1 MFDEI
6 ISFYDDNVSKH
17 GNDIRS
23 VAWGSK
29 ESQENRFLVF
39 SEMTDL
45 EGKDIL
51 DVGCGLGDLYGWLK
65 SRFKSFNY
73 TGVDI
78 TSSMIDEA
86 SKSYPDAEFK
96 VQNIN
101 EIETAEPLY
110 DLVFASGI
118 FNRKIAD
125 HEAFVKETIKSM
137 FSLCRIGVAFNI
149 LSTKADFF
157 EEEEYYAD
165 PDVLLDFCK
174 ELSKKSVL
182 RHDYMPH
189 DFTVYLY
196 KGDCAAYTDQ
206 G

>member
-101 EIETAEPLY
+101 EI
-110 DLVFASGI
+110 
-118 FNRKIAD
+118 
-125 HEAFVKETIKSM
+125 
-137 FSLCRIGVAFNI
+137 
-149 LSTKADFF
+149 
-157 EEEEYYAD
+157 
-165 PDVLLDFCK
+165 
-174 ELSKKSVL
+174 
-182 RHDYMPH
+182 
-189 DFTVYLY
+189 
-196 KGDCAAYTDQ
+196 
-206 G
+206 